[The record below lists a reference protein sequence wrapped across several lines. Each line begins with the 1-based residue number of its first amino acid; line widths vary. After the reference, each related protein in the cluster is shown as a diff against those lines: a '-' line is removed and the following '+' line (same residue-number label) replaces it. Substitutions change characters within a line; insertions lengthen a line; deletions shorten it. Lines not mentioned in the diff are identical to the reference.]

1 MLLREASTAKRE
13 RNAHEGCAGV
23 DLRGVYNR
31 GGRRH
36 NTRRQ
41 DPSVRP
47 VAVEVVSDVSQP
59 LVEWKILGVAAEQRG
74 ERLEAAGFTG
84 YKEEDGLRVQTR
96 RRTSRLPGLSEAIRV
111 SGRVAHRVTGFWFP
125 S

>member
-1 MLLREASTAKRE
+1 M
-13 RNAHEGCAGV
+13 
-23 DLRGVYNR
+23 YNR

-36 NTRRQ
+36 NADARRQ
-41 DPSVRP
+41 DPSVRS
-47 VAVEVVSDVSQP
+47 VAVEVARDVSQP
-59 LVEWKILGVAAEQRG
+59 LVGWTVLGVAAEHRG
-74 ERLEAAGFTG
+74 ECVEAGGFPE

-96 RRTSRLPGLSEAIRV
+96 RRTSRLPGLSEAIRI